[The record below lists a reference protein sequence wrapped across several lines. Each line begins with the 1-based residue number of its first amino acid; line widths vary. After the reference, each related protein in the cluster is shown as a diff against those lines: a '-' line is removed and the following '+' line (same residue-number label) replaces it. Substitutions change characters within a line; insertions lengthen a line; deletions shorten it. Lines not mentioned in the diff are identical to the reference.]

1 MKAAKRPDVERAI
14 ERLDDSIRLFLFHG
28 PDEAGSAALADRVGA
43 RLGADAD
50 RIDADGAQLARDPAW
65 LADEAAAQSLFG
77 GPRWIRVRASG
88 DEVLAAAE
96 ALLAAPRAG
105 NPVVILTGTLKPASK
120 LLKLAL
126 AAPAALAFAS
136 YVPEGGD
143 AVRLTVGLGAARGLT
158 LSGDTARTLVDA
170 SGGNRAVLERE
181 LDKLAD
187 YLDADAATPRSVSPD
202 ALAAIIAADRDADPF
217 DVIDP
222 VLTGMARD
230 VADQIRQGAVAG
242 PEAVA
247 VIRAAF
253 RRVLQLVALRID
265 ADERQS
271 ISAALDAAGKSLFWK
286 DKPVIEA
293 ALRRWDGPGLA
304 TIIDRLTDA
313 NAQMMRPGSPAALI
327 AAEQLLTI
335 ARAAA
340 RRR

>member
-14 ERLDDSIRLFLFHG
+14 ERLDESVRLFLFHG
-28 PDEAGSAALADRVGA
+28 PDEAGSAALAERVGA

-96 ALLAAPRAG
+96 ALLEAPRAG
-105 NPVVILTGTLKPASK
+105 NPVVILAGALKPASK

-126 AAPAALAFAS
+126 ASPHALAFAS

-143 AVRLTVGLGAARGLT
+143 AARLATGLAAARGLT
-158 LSGDTARTLVDA
+158 LSGEGARALVEA

-187 YLDADAATPRSVSPD
+187 YLDADAQTPRTVS
-202 ALAAIIAADRDADPF
+202 AEAIAAVIANDRDADPF

-222 VLTGMARD
+222 VLTGMARQ

-253 RRVLQLVALRID
+253 RRVLQLAALRVE
-265 ADERQS
+265 ADDRQS
-271 ISAALDAAGKSLFWK
+271 ISAALEAAGKSLFWK

-313 NAQMMRPGSPAALI
+313 HAQMMAPGSPAGLI